1 MSDPK
6 SVEPDATTPEGEAP
20 ETDVAAPEVEAPAAE
35 TPATQQA
42 IEGDPEPEGELV
54 ADSARVS
61 DVVDPRRIRRAPR
74 FGSFVFVGIFLAALV
89 SGLLSF
95 VRDSFLPPEQLAGR
109 ALDGGGMF
117 LVLFIF
123 FGATFVLIAFGIAV
137 WLDRRSMRRG

>member
-1 MSDPK
+1 MSDPN
-6 SVEPDATTPEGEAP
+6 SVEPDAPRASEDEATPA
-20 ETDVAAPEVEAPAAE
+20 VEAKPEAV
-35 TPATQQA
+35 PA
-42 IEGDPEPEGELV
+42 IEPEEVAEPEGELI
-54 ADSARVS
+54 AESARLS
-61 DVVDPRRIRRAPR
+61 DVVDPTRVRRAPR

-109 ALDGGGMF
+109 ALDAGGMF

-137 WLDRRSMRRG
+137 WLDRRSVRRG